1 MTLFVSTVLSQMAR
15 GVFMADDIIYSSGI
29 LSIIEMARNNALK
42 NVNEEQM

>member
-1 MTLFVSTVLSQMAR
+1 
-15 GVFMADDIIYSSGI
+15 MADDIIYSSGI